1 MNFLSMTYFTT
12 TAREQSFT
20 KAAEQLHITQQT
32 LSAHIAAVE
41 RELGCQL
48 FIRHSPLELTYAGE
62 VFLQYAL
69 DFQRKYRSMEQ
80 EFSDIS
86 HNQKGVLRVGIA
98 YTRGRTILPELI
110 TEYQKIYPQITVQV
124 MEAKNDVLQQ
134 NLLKAE
140 IDLAI
145 ANFPDQIPGVE
156 LMDFYEEEVV
166 LLIAESLLRR
176 LFGAKTDAAVQT
188 IQAEQNLSVLCDCPF
203 LFNSREDIAGKIGH
217 HLIAQADF
225 IPTVKAQA
233 GNIETLLDLCA
244 RGVGACFCPEK
255 LVRTALSEEEI
266 SGLIVFHF
274 SESTR
279 YQIRFGWLGQAYRW
293 STISSFIELAVR
305 LIR

>member
-1 MNFLSMTYFTT
+1 MIYFTT
-12 TAREQSFT
+12 TARERSFT

-41 RELGCQL
+41 RDLGCQL

-80 EFSDIS
+80 EFGDIS
-86 HNQKGVLRVGIA
+86 HNQKGILRVGIA

-124 MEAKNDVLQQ
+124 MEAKNDILQQ
-134 NLLKAE
+134 NLLKSE

-145 ANFPDQIPGVE
+145 ASFPDQIPGVE

-166 LLIAESLLRR
+166 LLIAESLLQR
-176 LFGAKTDAAVQT
+176 LFKEETDAMIQT
-188 IQAEQNLSVLCDCPF
+188 IQAEQNLSVLSDCSF

-217 HLIAQADF
+217 YLISQADF

-266 SGLIVFHF
+266 SGLKVFHF
-274 SESTR
+274 GESTR
-279 YQIRFGWLGQAYRW
+279 YQIRFGWLKQAYRW

>member
-1 MNFLSMTYFTT
+1 MNFLSMAYFTA
-12 TAREQSFT
+12 TARERSFT

-48 FIRHSPLELTYAGE
+48 LIRHSPLELTYAGE

-69 DFQRKYRSMEQ
+69 DFQRKYHSMEK

-86 HNQKGVLRVGIA
+86 HNQKGVLRIGVS
-98 YTRGRTILPELI
+98 YTRGRSILPELI
-110 TEYQKIYPQITVQV
+110 DEYQKIHPQITIQV

-145 ANFPDQIPGVE
+145 ANFPSQIPGVE

-166 LLIAESLLRR
+166 LLAAEQLLCK
-176 LFGAKTDAAVQT
+176 LYGKETAAV
-188 IQAEQNLSVLCDCPF
+188 IQKFEETQSLSVFSDCPF

-217 HLIAQADF
+217 HLIARADF

-233 GNIETLLDLCA
+233 GNMETLLDLCA
-244 RGVGACFCPEK
+244 RGTGACFCPEQ
-255 LVRTALSEEEI
+255 LVHTTLSEQQI
-266 SGLIVFHF
+266 SQLRVFHF
-274 SESTR
+274 GESTR

-293 STISSFIELAVR
+293 STISSFMELALR

>member
-1 MNFLSMTYFTT
+1 MNFLSMIYFTT
-12 TAREQSFT
+12 TARERSFT

-41 RELGCQL
+41 RDLGCQL

-80 EFSDIS
+80 EFGDIS
-86 HNQKGVLRVGIA
+86 HNQKGILRVGIA

-124 MEAKNDVLQQ
+124 MEAKNDILQQ
-134 NLLKAE
+134 NLLKSE

-145 ANFPDQIPGVE
+145 ASFPDQIPGVE

-166 LLIAESLLRR
+166 LLIAESLLQR
-176 LFGAKTDAAVQT
+176 LFKEETDAMIQT
-188 IQAEQNLSVLCDCPF
+188 IQAEQNLSVLSDCSF

-217 HLIAQADF
+217 YLISQADF

-266 SGLIVFHF
+266 SGLKVFHF
-274 SESTR
+274 GESTR
-279 YQIRFGWLGQAYRW
+279 YQIRFGWLKQAYRW

>member
-1 MNFLSMTYFTT
+1 MNFLSMIYFTT
-12 TAREQSFT
+12 TARERSFT

-41 RELGCQL
+41 RDLGCQL

-80 EFSDIS
+80 EFGDIS
-86 HNQKGVLRVGIA
+86 HNQKGILRVGIA

-124 MEAKNDVLQQ
+124 MEAKNDILQQ
-134 NLLKAE
+134 NLLKSE

-145 ANFPDQIPGVE
+145 ASFPDQIPGVE

-166 LLIAESLLRR
+166 LLIAESLLQR
-176 LFGAKTDAAVQT
+176 LFKEETDAMIQT
-188 IQAEQNLSVLCDCPF
+188 IQAEQNLSVLSDCSF

-217 HLIAQADF
+217 YLISQADF

-266 SGLIVFHF
+266 SGLKVFHF

-279 YQIRFGWLGQAYRW
+279 YQIRFGWLKQAYRW